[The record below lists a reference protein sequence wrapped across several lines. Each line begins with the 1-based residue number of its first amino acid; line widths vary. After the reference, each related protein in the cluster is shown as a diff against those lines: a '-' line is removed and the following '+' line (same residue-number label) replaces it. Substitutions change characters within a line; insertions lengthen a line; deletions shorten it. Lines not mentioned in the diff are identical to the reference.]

1 MLAKQRNGIK
11 NSPNN
16 PINRIERQQK
26 AIKEGLE
33 FLGTVSGAILT
44 KNPALA
50 LQSVKEGIDVL
61 KAVQELRK

>member
-1 MLAKQRNGIK
+1 MKAQIRNGIK

-16 PINRIERQQK
+16 PKNRIEKQQK